1 MVLSTRSASC
11 YQLFVVISSLS
22 VVDIPIDDTRYG
34 ICWNGLLETWRDS
47 RMPDK
52 RKNRNYFK
60 TRLSDV
66 VKQFTD
72 VTKRLNN
79 GEDV

>member
-1 MVLSTRSASC
+1 
-11 YQLFVVISSLS
+11 
-22 VVDIPIDDTRYG
+22 
-34 ICWNGLLETWRDS
+34 
-47 RMPDK
+47 MPDK
-52 RKNRNYFK
+52 RKNRIYFK

-66 VKQFTD
+66 VKQLTD